1 MHPAAGPARTGA
13 TRPHAAAVA
22 PVASEDS
29 FADRLLA
36 VYQDKRR
43 ALHGLARRELAAEN
57 LPASR
62 ADADAEDIVQDAYL
76 ITIANRD
83 KIQTGE
89 LYAYLCT
96 VIRNRVKDLDRRKE
110 STPLDPTDPGAPHRA
125 PLWVSAV
132 QQDTDTVVDVERALQ
147 QISPQQRRLIMLSHG
162 WDYTHAEIAE
172 LTGVHRGTVAT
183 HIRRAQTA
191 LTALLALSIVV
202 LIVLTQWARKL
213 SEEIGAQLPW
223 VEVSSDGQP
232 KSLDLGLTLTLLLY
246 GAPASLAAL
255 ALWQLRARHIRKRER
270 RETAL
275 EARHS
280 HILQGMV
287 QVSDELSSAHPT
299 GPTWQDYAARLH
311 VPYAWVTADALA
323 NGRLD
328 SSIPAGTVI
337 PLHLRRSRTPFT
349 HVRVLEDGRVKPV
362 IEPPVSALRWSSEKG
377 WVERP
382 SHSSLPSG
390 DGAEGAP

>member
-13 TRPHAAAVA
+13 TRPHAAAAVA

-29 FADRLLA
+29 FAERLLA

-62 ADADAEDIVQDAYL
+62 ADAEDVVQDAYL
-76 ITIANRD
+76 ITVANRD

-96 VIRNRVKDLDRRKE
+96 VIRTRVQDLDRRKE
-110 STPLDPTDPGAPHRA
+110 SVPLDPTDPAAPYRA

-162 WDYTHAEIAE
+162 WSYTHAEIAE
-172 LTGVHRGTVAT
+172 LTGIHRGTVAT

-191 LTALLALSIVV
+191 LTTLLALSLVV
-202 LIVLTQWARKL
+202 LIVLTQWTRKL
-213 SEEIGAQLPW
+213 AEQIGAQIPW
-223 VEVSSDGQP
+223 VEASSDGQP
-232 KSLDLGLTLTLLLY
+232 ESLDLGLTLTLLLY
-246 GAPASLAAL
+246 GAPAGLTAL
-255 ALWQLRARHIRKRER
+255 ALWQLRALYLRQRER
-270 RETAL
+270 REAAL

-287 QVSDELSSAHPT
+287 QVSDELSSTHPA
-299 GPTWQDYAARLH
+299 GPTWYDYAARLG
-311 VPYAWVTADALA
+311 VPPSWVTADALA

-337 PLHLRRSRTPFT
+337 TLHLRSIRTPFT
-349 HVRVLEDGRVKPV
+349 HVRVLEDGRVRPV
-362 IEPPVSALRWSSEKG
+362 IEPPVSALRWSSDKG

-382 SHSSLPSG
+382 SYASPHSG
-390 DGAEGAP
+390 DGAEGTP